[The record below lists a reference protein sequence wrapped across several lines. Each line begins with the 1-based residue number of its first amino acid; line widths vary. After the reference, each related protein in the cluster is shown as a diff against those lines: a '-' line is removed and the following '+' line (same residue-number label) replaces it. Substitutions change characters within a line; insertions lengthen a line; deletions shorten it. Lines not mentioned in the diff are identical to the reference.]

1 MKPLNS
7 NTQAYSNLKAAF
19 IAMMLVLFCH
29 PVIAAGGLDEATNW
43 VDEIAS
49 WAYTFLGS
57 AVVLYSTYM
66 VIMALLEKKTW
77 GMWASASLKRQLLA
91 VSLQQSLTLG
101 LFGEANHARRRTR
114 SIRQL

>member
-43 VDEIAS
+43 VDEIAD
-49 WAYTFLGS
+49 WAYKLLGS
-57 AVVLYSTYM
+57 AVFVYSIVM

-77 GMWASASLKRQLLA
+77 GDVGISIAKAAAAGGIVAA
-91 VSLQQSLTLG
+91 VTY
-101 LFGEANHARRRTR
+101 AW
-114 SIRQL
+114 SIWGS